1 MSDTEPTERFNELM
15 DGLTRRALANQL
27 SGQLAASLK
36 PEPIRTPMSLY
47 KIESELAELVEL
59 MREAQEDLDSGKDPA
74 AAAQIQAIEQQIA
87 NYLGSEVQKIDSYH
101 GLLKFGV
108 NLIEQIKAEENRLR
122 GQRKAWE
129 GAIERVKAAAV
140 FVMQAIGKKRLE
152 GSHGRRLRLHPSP
165 ASVVIDD
172 AKIVPDEFINIS
184 LSLPLETWQKILR
197 WAATKMGV
205 HVYAIL
211 DEATQHSTSQISL
224 SRIKAFI
231 EAGMVC
237 PECITDKC
245 MCRIGL
251 TTCGYTADKHFR
263 HSGLPMDHTF
273 TPSVPVHDCPRCQ
286 GKGRIPALVPGA
298 RLVTD
303 KMHLRCE

>member
-1 MSDTEPTERFNELM
+1 MSDTHHKDPITPRDIQMEHAVLDDMPPKQRKI
-15 DGLTRRALANQL
+15 LADSL
-27 SGQLAASLK
+27 SGPLAASLK
-36 PEPIRTPMSLY
+36 PEPIRTPMSLH
-47 KIESELAELVEL
+47 KIESELAELAEL
-59 MREAQEDLDSGKDPA
+59 MREAQEDLDSGKNPA
-74 AAAQIQAIEQQIA
+74 AAAEIQAIERQIA
-87 NYLGSEVQKIDSYH
+87 SYLGSEVQKIDSYH

-108 NLIEQIKAEENRLR
+108 NLIEQIKAEEDRLR
-122 GQRKAWE
+122 CQRSAWE
-129 GAIERVKAAAV
+129 ATVNRVKAAAV
-140 FVMQAIGKKRLE
+140 FVMQTIGKKRLD

-165 ASVVIDD
+165 VSVVIDD

-197 WAATKMGV
+197 WAVTKIGV

-211 DEATQHSTSQISL
+211 DDATQRSTSEVSL

-237 PECITDKC
+237 PECKGEMIVGIDGK
-245 MCRIGL
+245 GFNAFD
-251 TTCGYTADKHFR
+251 G
-263 HSGLPMDHTF
+263 SGHR
-273 TPSVPVHDCPRCQ
+273 PVQSCPRCQ
-286 GKGRIPALVPGA
+286 GKGRIPASVPGA